1 MKKYR
6 RYICNDYG
14 LEFRVLYNNFKN
26 IVDDYT
32 PQHCPKCGAL
42 EDCLDKISSDERMDA
57 TLERAI
63 SIAALAHEGQ
73 MDKGGSHTYFIH

>member
-1 MKKYR
+1 MKEYR
-6 RYICNDYG
+6 RCICKDCG
-14 LEFRVLYNNFKN
+14 LKFRVLYNNFKN
-26 IVDDYT
+26 IVADYT
-32 PQHCPKCGAL
+32 PQHCPKCGAS
-42 EDCLDKISSDERMDA
+42 EYCLDKISSDKKMNA